1 MVDSGRD
8 RPRMPGL
15 SYRRSSDFLLLGHF
29 GLLNT
34 DAKPLA
40 LLSCRTICVVY
51 IPTACS
57 AVRQCVLTTPD
68 LLSHE
73 KEEAVKRLE
82 PQYAGCV
89 LPAASCFSPSCSSAV
104 SFASQ
109 DLGREN

>member
-40 LLSCRTICVVY
+40 LLSCRMICVIY

-57 AVRQCVLTTPD
+57 SSTPVCTDYSGLAVP
-68 LLSHE
+68 
-73 KEEAVKRLE
+73 
-82 PQYAGCV
+82 
-89 LPAASCFSPSCSSAV
+89 
-104 SFASQ
+104 
-109 DLGREN
+109 RERGSR